1 MLVNDEDDEE
11 DHENDNGDNDDDD
24 ADDDDE
30 DDDNDVMVMMVKMI
44 NVGRP
49 TLNAKYPPKR
59 RLKYRLAL
67 VVSTTTHFHVF

>member
-11 DHENDNGDNDDDD
+11 DHENDNGDDDDD
-24 ADDDDE
+24 DEDDE

-49 TLNAKYPPKR
+49 KLNAKNPPKR
-59 RLKYRLAL
+59 RLKYRLVL
-67 VVSTTTHFHVF
+67 VVSTATHFHVF

>member
-30 DDDNDVMVMMVKMI
+30 DDDKDVMVMMVKMI

>member
-24 ADDDDE
+24 ADDDE

>member
-11 DHENDNGDNDDDD
+11 DHENDNGDDDDD
-24 ADDDDE
+24 DEDDE

-49 TLNAKYPPKR
+49 KLNAKNPPKR
-59 RLKYRLAL
+59 RLKYRHVL
-67 VVSTTTHFHVF
+67 VVSTATHFHVF

>member
-11 DHENDNGDNDDDD
+11 DHENDNGDD
-24 ADDDDE
+24 DDDDE

-49 TLNAKYPPKR
+49 KLNAKNPPKR
-59 RLKYRLAL
+59 RLKYRLVL
-67 VVSTTTHFHVF
+67 VVSTATHFHVF